1 MVHSSKMTAN
11 YVSVMVV
18 LSLGVPA
25 ACVAQVTLNPVRV
38 NDTEIT
44 GIAAAKGA
52 NIDIRRLGVTVA
64 TVRSDADGNIAYAV
78 PAANPLRPGEMIGV
92 CLGGSSRESDC
103 GSTSVQPAPELNGE
117 QFHAIVGFQ
126 QSGASGTDST
136 QKFFLDFYGSRPVP
150 GLFRVTTKDGES
162 WFKWWGNVRIGSAP
176 RSLSSAIS
184 VATLGS
190 SASSLTYNQ
199 VAQAAEFL
207 TGLDLRLGYIRS
219 PLWNQSAESRARFLL
234 SLVAAFG
241 ASGSLTANPPL
252 ATAAVFANP
261 VNSPIDA
268 SFVKTY
274 PAAANPAYKYVSF
287 LPPLPDRYAQEYFGG
302 FRLTTRYAD
311 QYGSAVRTP
320 PAMVTATFGQSE
332 LITPGTFRGIVSRIE
347 AFYPLST
354 GKPGVLSA
362 IYLFAT
368 AQLRLGG
375 AHATIYPLTEETSPN
390 PAPDNTNTLYVVD
403 RTSRD
408 YYSIGVGLDLVQVVN
423 GLKIGWE

>member
-1 MVHSSKMTAN
+1 MEKTSKITDVFRN
-11 YVSVMVV
+11 TLVI
-18 LSLGVPA
+18 LCLGVPA
-25 ACVAQVTLNPVRV
+25 GRAAQVALNPVRA
-38 NDTEIT
+38 NDPEIT
-44 GIAAAKGA
+44 GVAVAKGA

-64 TVRSDADGNIAYAV
+64 TVRSDADGNIMYEV
-78 PAANPLRPGEMIGV
+78 PAVNPLRPGETIGA
-92 CLGGSSRESDC
+92 CLSGSTSAC
-103 GSTSVQPAPELNGE
+103 GSTLVQPAPELNGE
-117 QFHAIVGFQ
+117 QFHGIVGFQ

-150 GLFRVTTKDGES
+150 GLFRATTKDGES
-162 WFKWWGNVRIGSAP
+162 WLKWWGDVRIGSAP

-190 SASSLTYNQ
+190 NASSLTYNE

-234 SLVAAFG
+234 SLVTAFG
-241 ASGSLTANPPL
+241 ASGSLTANPPP

-287 LPPLPDRYAQEYFGG
+287 LPPFPDRYAQEYFGG

-311 QYGSAVRTP
+311 QYGSGVRTP
-320 PAMVTATFGQSE
+320 PAMVTAMFGQSE
-332 LITPGTFRGIVSRIE
+332 LITPGTFRGVVSRIE

-375 AHATIYPLTEETSPN
+375 ARPTIYPLTEETAAN
-390 PAPDNTNTLYVVD
+390 PAPDNTNTLYIVD

-408 YYSIGVGLDLVQVVN
+408 YYSIGVGVDLIEVLNSVRV
-423 GLKIGWE
+423 GWK